1 MTDNNTAATLYLIPC
16 FLDEHAITPL
26 PIYILDAVKQCQ
38 VFFVENERSARR
50 YLKMLWKEMV
60 IDDYEWYAIG
70 KAEEEVKAAFRQK
83 LKEGK
88 TIGII
93 SEAGCPGIADP
104 GQILTEAAHQAGA
117 TVKPLVGPSSILL
130 ALMASGLNGQQ
141 FRFNGYLPVDNAG
154 RTKTL
159 KDLEAESQRLHCTQI
174 FIETP
179 YRNDQLLTSIL
190 AVCRPI
196 TRLCIAANLT
206 GPAEYIRTL
215 PISAWRQLEPQTET
229 APQKDLQRAS
239 RGGRPLLHKQPTIF
253 LLLA

>member
-1 MTDNNTAATLYLIPC
+1 MPGTLYLIPC
-16 FLDEHAITPL
+16 WLEEQVTAPL
-26 PIYILDAVKQCQ
+26 PAYLLDAVKACQ

-50 YLKMLWKEMV
+50 FLKVLWPQMV
-60 IDDYEWYAIG
+60 IDNYEWHTIH
-70 KAEEEVKAAFRQK
+70 KAEPEVLSPFRAALSR
-83 LKEGK
+83 GA

-104 GQILTEAAHQAGA
+104 GQILTELAHQSGA
-117 TVKPLVGPSSILL
+117 TVRPLVGPSSILL

-141 FRFNGYLPVDNAG
+141 FRFVGYLPVDNAG
-154 RTKTL
+154 RAKAL
-159 KDLEAESQRLHCTQI
+159 KDLEADSQRYHATQL

-179 YRNDQLLTSIL
+179 YRNNQLLAAIL
-190 AVCRPI
+190 HTCRPT

-215 PISAWRQLEPQTET
+215 PISEWKKSGAAAH
-229 APQKDLQRAS
+229 APAAPAAAPAAATGLPD
-239 RGGRPLLHKQPTIF
+239 LHKQPTIF